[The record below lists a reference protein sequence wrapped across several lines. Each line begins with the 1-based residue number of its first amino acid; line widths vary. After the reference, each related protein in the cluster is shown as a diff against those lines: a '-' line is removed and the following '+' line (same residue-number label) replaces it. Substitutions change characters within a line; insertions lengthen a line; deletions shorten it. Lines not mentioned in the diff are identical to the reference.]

1 MLRFDQEKGEVY
13 AAAGDGR
20 LPFVSVADIAAVA
33 YRALTDERPHNTAHL
48 ILGPEQLSYQ
58 DVRNAARL
66 LQ

>member
-33 YRALTDERPHNTAHL
+33 YHNTAHL